1 VVVWLIELNEAMDR
15 AKVDAFLE
23 TFIGLAAGTTTIGLL
38 AIADRTG
45 LSSWLAANG
54 VGSLDEISKGSGL
67 DRRYLEEILSGLT
80 AAGVLEHEEGVFTL
94 PPEHALFLA
103 DEASPYFMGGWL
115 DMLPAVIGQI
125 DGIAE
130 ATRSGG
136 GVPFEDFGPGMIRGL
151 DRGNSPSQRVFL
163 TRKWL
168 PAVPGLVDRLND
180 GVRVADVGCGSG
192 TAVIEIAGAYP
203 NSDVYG
209 FDLSD
214 RSLELAQER
223 SSHLPNAHF
232 EKSGAE
238 EIPVDPGFELV
249 TTFDVIHD
257 LTDPLA
263 ALRRIRSAL
272 RPGGLYLMMEPAAT
286 SDIEGNL
293 TPRGALLYGISTL
306 HCMTQSLAEGGL
318 GLGAAW
324 GREKA
329 EALAGEAGFGA
340 FDELEGISNSFSSFY
355 LLQP

>member
-1 VVVWLIELNEAMDR
+1 MDR
-15 AKVDAFLE
+15 AKVEAFLE
-23 TFIGLAAGTTTIGLL
+23 TFIGLAVGTTTIGLL
-38 AIADRTG
+38 AIADRAG
-45 LSSWLAANG
+45 LSSWLAANSG
-54 VGSLDEISKGSGL
+54 GTLDEIALGSGL

-80 AAGVLEHEEGVFTL
+80 AAGVLELSDGEFSL

-103 DEASPYFMGGWL
+103 DETSPYFMGGWL

-130 ATRSGG
+130 ATRTGG
-136 GVPFEDFGPGMIRGL
+136 GVRFEDFGPGMIKGL
-151 DRGNSPSQRVFL
+151 DRGNSPSQRVFM

-168 PAVPGLVDRLND
+168 PAVPGLVDRLNA
-180 GVRVADVGCGSG
+180 GCRVADVGCGSG

-203 NSDVYG
+203 NSNVYG

-232 EKSGAE
+232 EKSGVE
-238 EIPVDPGFELV
+238 EIPIEPGFDLI
-249 TTFDVIHD
+249 TSFDVIHD

-263 ALRRIRSAL
+263 AMRRIRSAL
-272 RPGGLYLMMEPAAT
+272 RPDGLYLMMEPAAS
-286 SDIEGNL
+286 SDLEGNL

-306 HCMTQSLAEGGL
+306 HCMTQSLAQGGA

-324 GREKA
+324 GTARA
-329 EALAGEAGFGA
+329 TAMAGEAGFRS
-340 FDELEGISNSFSSFY
+340 FDQLEEISNSFSSFY